1 MSGLDADHLKLTDFM
16 DLPTLQ
22 EIQDNFAAIANV
34 RAIIT
39 DADGNVL
46 TQAQPTREF
55 LQRQRALAAAEESRP
70 APQKEGAEY
79 VAPITINNQRLG
91 TLRMSIEPGSVA
103 GVDDARLASIAT
115 KFNIDL
121 KQARSLATQ
130 LTRSRTA
137 RPAAIQF
144 LFLLANAIARL
155 CYQEFQLR
163 Q

>member
-39 DADGNVL
+39 DAEGKVL

-55 LQRQRALAAAEESRP
+55 LQRQRALAAAEEQRP

-79 VAPITINNQRLG
+79 VAPITVNNQRLG
-91 TLRMSIEPGSVA
+91 TLRMSVDSSASVMDEA
-103 GVDDARLASIAT
+103 KLE
-115 KFNIDL
+115 
-121 KQARSLATQ
+121 SLALKFGLETKQVKSLLTQ
-130 LTRSRTA
+130 LTRGRAA

-144 LFLLANAIARL
+144 
-155 CYQEFQLR
+155 
-163 Q
+163 

>member
-1 MSGLDADHLKLTDFM
+1 MSEFDTDHLKLTDFM

-39 DADGNVL
+39 DADGRVL

-79 VAPITINNQRLG
+79 VAHFEQAGIVRAMGVRNLLGKPGKARQRL
-91 TLRMSIEPGSVA
+91 SP
-103 GVDDARLASIAT
+103 
-115 KFNIDL
+115 
-121 KQARSLATQ
+121 
-130 LTRSRTA
+130 
-137 RPAAIQF
+137 
-144 LFLLANAIARL
+144 
-155 CYQEFQLR
+155 
-163 Q
+163 

>member
-1 MSGLDADHLKLTDFM
+1 MNPPRHKSPWQARQSANPAKDSAAALIEAGQPLQSGDNRRNDHATNPGDGARMAGLDADHLKLTDFM

-39 DADGNVL
+39 DADGRVL

-79 VAPITINNQRLG
+79 VAPITINNQ
-91 TLRMSIEPGSVA
+91 
-103 GVDDARLASIAT
+103 
-115 KFNIDL
+115 
-121 KQARSLATQ
+121 
-130 LTRSRTA
+130 
-137 RPAAIQF
+137 
-144 LFLLANAIARL
+144 
-155 CYQEFQLR
+155 
-163 Q
+163 